1 MCSRTDHEEMQDNL
15 NGGPSPGR
23 ARQSRSPSYDSLF
36 DGPSAQLNFDDSS
49 SNKTLSPRPAHGCGS
64 GSVGV
69 APSQVET
76 PAAVDP
82 VDHVYMYRND
92 PSYGLKWVRD
102 GLLLRPEWTVEPTIE
117 AIVATLKTVIGPEN
131 NFHVEHMHNGTYSKL
146 YRVSYSQQYFV
157 MRISLPVCPTTKTE
171 SEVATLKWVY
181 QNTKLPVPRVKC
193 YDASRE
199 NPLGFEWI
207 LMDHMDG
214 APLSQ
219 CWREISFDAK
229 ERIVRQIA
237 AYATSAFEKQFN
249 WGIGNMYPGPATA
262 AGGRAYIGHRRG
274 PFFDPSEWTAT
285 RLALSYSDLML
296 RIKDLKSESHQKI
309 IKNMLVLIERIEA
322 LKNRFFHEK
331 QSPAPAPTMLW
342 HDNISLDN
350 LLVDENGVLC
360 GVLDWQCVSCLPLH
374 EACQFPAFLQQ
385 SRDRYD
391 EPVMIR
397 YLNIASN
404 GDGQLDPVYWIH
416 LRKYEM
422 TQLRLLFLDEM
433 RFRCPGFVKAWVE
446 KGAIDLRDYEAAVQN
461 CDNEYA
467 YKIVQSWADA
477 IEKGHPPESMGRRL
491 HERLM
496 EIR

>member
-1 MCSRTDHEEMQDNL
+1 MDDNL

-23 ARQSRSPSYDSLF
+23 ERQSRSLSYDSLF
-36 DGPSAQLNFDDSS
+36 DA
-49 SNKTLSPRPAHGCGS
+49 
-64 GSVGV
+64 
-69 APSQVET
+69 ET
-76 PAAVDP
+76 PPAIDSADP
-82 VDHVYMYRND
+82 VYAYEND

-117 AIVATLKTVIGPEN
+117 AVVATLKRAIGSEN
-131 NFHVEHMHNGTYSKL
+131 YFHVEHMHNGTYSKL
-146 YRVSYSQQYFV
+146 YRVSYNQQHFV
-157 MRISLPVCPTTKTE
+157 MRISLPVCPTTQTE
-171 SEVATLKWVY
+171 SEVATLNWVY
-181 QNTKLPVPRVKC
+181 QNTNLPVPRVKC
-193 YDASRE
+193 YDASRK
-199 NPLGFEWI
+199 NTLGFEWI

-219 CWREISFDAK
+219 CWRETSFEAK

-237 AYATSAFEKQFN
+237 AYATSAFEKKFN
-249 WGIGNMYPGPATA
+249 WGIGNMYPAPATDPA
-262 AGGRAYIGHRRG
+262 TGTQIGEMDLESEDHR
-274 PFFDPSEWTAT
+274 
-285 RLALSYSDLML
+285 
-296 RIKDLKSESHQKI
+296 KI
-309 IKNMLVLIERIEA
+309 IKNMLALVERIEA
-322 LKNRFFHEK
+322 LENRFFPGKET
-331 QSPAPAPTMLW
+331 PAPTMLW

-385 SRDRYD
+385 SSDRYD

-404 GDGQLDPVYWIH
+404 GDGQLDATYWAH
-416 LRKYEM
+416 LRKHEI

-433 RFRCPGFVKAWVE
+433 RSYCPGFVKAWVE

-467 YKIVQSWADA
+467 YDIVQNWVDA
-477 IEKGHPPESMGRRL
+477 IEKGHPPESLGRRL

-496 EIR
+496 E